1 MSDLLS
7 TSTQNQAQSPKS
19 TPEKTPSVEPKPE
32 APPDLRLKQMG
43 KVETESPLWVDTV
56 TKMLKDIQ
64 DIKLSLQ
71 WGIASA
77 VAAVR
82 ISIRPVFPAHALS
95 RLVLE

>member
-1 MSDLLS
+1 MPDLLS
-7 TSTQNQAQSPKS
+7 ISTQNQAQSPKS
-19 TPEKTPSVEPKPE
+19 TPEKTPSDSVETKPE

-82 ISIRPVFPAHALS
+82 ISI
-95 RLVLE
+95 